1 MTAAQHVIVMGVAS
15 SGKSSVATLLAEQ
28 LGWALAEGD
37 DFHPQANIDKMSAGQ
52 ALNDEDRWP
61 FLEAIRDWVRTKGE
75 EGVSTIV
82 TCSALK
88 RSYRDVL
95 REAGPVTFA
104 HLTGDVDTISARMAK
119 RTDHFM
125 PPSLL
130 ASQFE
135 ILEPLED
142 DEDGVEV
149 SIDGTLEEIT
159 GTIVESLGLEG
170 VLPHFYGQF

>member
-1 MTAAQHVIVMGVAS
+1 MTTAQHVIVMGVAG

-28 LGWALAEGD
+28 LGWVLAEGD
-37 DFHPQANIDKMSAGQ
+37 EFHPQANIDKMSAGQ
-52 ALNDEDRWP
+52 PLDDDDRQP
-61 FLEAIRDWVRTKGE
+61 FLEAIRDWVRAKGA

-95 REAGPVTFA
+95 REAGPVRFA
-104 HLTGDVDTISARMAK
+104 HLTGDVDTISERMEK

-130 ASQFE
+130 ASQFAT
-135 ILEPLED
+135 LEQLDD
-142 DEDGVEV
+142 DEDGMAV

-159 GTIVESLGLEG
+159 GTIVESLRLEAS
-170 VLPHFYGQF
+170 PAADARES